1 MFWSTNVGMG
11 SNQTPHSVS
20 FAISEIEIT
29 ARLVYVLYRRSIKR
43 EKLFSMSITVRMAE
57 WSKAPDSRL

>member
-1 MFWSTNVGMG
+1 MG
-11 SNQTPHSVS
+11 SNQTSHSVS

-29 ARLVYVLYRRSIKR
+29 ARFGYVPYRRSIKR
-43 EKLFSMSITVRMAE
+43 EKLGPTSITVRMAE